1 MAELRYFVAG
11 FGGQGILLLGQILAY
26 AGMTEGREVTF
37 LPSYGPEMRGGTA
50 NCTVI
55 LSDAPISCPII
66 DQATCLIAMNQPSL
80 VRFESLV
87 APGGH
92 VFINTSL
99 IEKEVERTDVA
110 VHRIPATDIARDLG
124 DERAANIVML
134 GAVHRALPAVGRAS
148 LEGALRSVLPSSKAH
163 LLDLNLA
170 ALDAWNGD

>member
-1 MAELRYFVAG
+1 MFDHGDPEER
-11 FGGQGILLLGQILAY
+11 LLLGQILAY
-26 AGMTEGREVTF
+26 AGMTEGKEVTF

-66 DQATCLIAMNQPSL
+66 DQASCLIAMNQPSL
-80 VRFESLV
+80 VRFTPLV

-92 VFINTSL
+92 IFVNSSL
-99 IEKEVERTDVA
+99 IDKEVERSDVT
-110 VHRIPATDIARDLG
+110 VHRVPATDLARDLG

-134 GAVHRALPAVGRAS
+134 GAVHRAIPAVRRET
-148 LEGALRSVLPSSKAH
+148 LEGALRTVLPSTKSH

-170 ALDAWNGD
+170 ALDAWDQG